1 MTNEQWEQENARLKV
16 ELRIKSRAL
25 EDYTLIA
32 TTYRKIIIEAL
43 NPTTKLLNHAGNHAE
58 LKPRPRRSRSVQK
71 KPLATAKG

>member
-1 MTNEQWEQENARLKV
+1 MDQLQLEEENARLKV

-25 EDYTLIA
+25 EDITLIA

-58 LKPRPRRSRSVQK
+58 SKRPPRRSRSVQK
-71 KPLATAKG
+71 KTLATPRG